1 MATRALG
8 GDPRSPRPRTML
20 CFLAV
25 VLGLLATPRLS
36 RHYAPQ
42 HALPQHAMT
51 LTEPA
56 AMRVDQLKAELAS
69 LGVSAADCFEKDDL
83 VVKLTAA
90 RLAPPPVPRAVSFAA
105 GLLKPVAA
113 PAGCAPSDQ
122 EAQEA
127 AESVL
132 RRLRAAGV
140 SHLAAVSGYMV
151 GLEEDTESD
160 LLREGDLLDC
170 LLTASPTAEPSAS
183 PAIVSAQR
191 AKDWVHVC
199 SSVKEL
205 AGAKRVGA
213 RTLWLNAAAAAD
225 THSREVTDEDIERAQ
240 ASGLAEP
247 QGYVARGI
255 IADLADAVCAEL
267 EEIPAALVSLQA
279 AALREREKEREKE
292 RVAAAEAVEAAGGAE
307 AVAKAAQEAQ
317 AAQAAQAARA
327 AQAAMAKGKMEVEED
342 AQATVAGWRERE
354 QYCISCGVAL
364 PKRARFCPSCGDE
377 LDITV
382 S

>member
-1 MATRALG
+1 
-8 GDPRSPRPRTML
+8 ML

-25 VLGLLATPRLS
+25 AVGLLATPRIS

-42 HALPQHAMT
+42 RALPQHAMT

-69 LGVSAADCFEKDDL
+69 LGVSVADCFEKDDL

-113 PAGCAPSDQ
+113 PGGCAPSDQ
-122 EAQEA
+122 EA
-127 AESVL
+127 AEIVL

-140 SHLAAVSGYMV
+140 SHIAAVSGYLV

-225 THSREVTDEDIERAQ
+225 EHSREVTDEDIERAQ

-307 AVAKAAQEAQ
+307 AVTKAAQEAQ
-317 AAQAAQAARA
+317 AAQAARAAR
-327 AQAAMAKGKMEVEED
+327 AAMAKGKKEVEDD

-354 QYCISCGVAL
+354 QYCISCGGAL

-377 LDITV
+377 LDITI